1 MLEKPVDLLLHSTR
15 ELNLN
20 LTSKQIVQFDFYY
33 RELIRWNN
41 IINLTSITN
50 YEQVQTKH
58 FLDSLTAIP
67 FIAQNAPS
75 KCRLLDIGSGAGFPG
90 IPIKLLEPNYN
101 VSLIES
107 VGKKVDFLNYII
119 KTLELTNINVY
130 NGRAEEL
137 AHQNDLRESFDIVIS
152 RGVAKLQTL
161 VELMLPYCLIGG
173 VTIALK
179 KGDVTKEIDKASSAI
194 NILGGLTKSID
205 KVDIEHLKDNRL
217 IVSIQ
222 KISHTPMK
230 YPRKSGIPRK
240 RPL

>member
-1 MLEKPVDLLLHSTR
+1 LDLLLHGTR

-20 LTSKQIVQFDFYY
+20 LTYEQTVQFEFYY
-33 RELIRWNN
+33 RELIRWNKLM
-41 IINLTSITN
+41 NLTSVTT

-67 FIAQNAPS
+67 CIAHNAPS
-75 KCRLLDIGSGAGFPG
+75 QCRLLDIGSGAGFPG
-90 IPIKLLEPNYN
+90 IPIKLMKPNYS

-107 VGKKVDFLNYII
+107 VGKKVDFLNYIVA
-119 KTLELTNINVY
+119 TLKLNDINVY
-130 NGRAEEL
+130 KGRAEEL
-137 AHQNDLRESFDIVIS
+137 AHQKDLRESFNIVIS

-173 VTIALK
+173 TAIALK
-179 KGDVTKEIDKASSAI
+179 KGNVANEIDEASSAI
-194 NILGGLTKSID
+194 NTLGGLNKSID
-205 KVDIEHLKDNRL
+205 KVDIENLKDDRL
-217 IVSIQ
+217 VVSIQ

>member
-230 YPRKSGIPRK
+230 YP
-240 RPL
+240 

>member
-1 MLEKPVDLLLHSTR
+1 MDLLLHSTR

>member
-1 MLEKPVDLLLHSTR
+1 MDLLLHSTR

-20 LTSKQIVQFDFYY
+20 LTYKQTVQFDLYY

-41 IINLTSITN
+41 SINLTSITN

-67 FIAQNAPS
+67 FISQNAPS

-179 KGDVTKEIDKASSAI
+179 KGDVTEEIDKASSAI

-205 KVDIEHLKDNRL
+205 KIDIEHLKDNRL

>member
-1 MLEKPVDLLLHSTR
+1 MDLLLHSTR

-20 LTSKQIVQFDFYY
+20 LTYKQTVQFDLYY

-41 IINLTSITN
+41 SINLTSITN

-67 FIAQNAPS
+67 FISQNAPS

-179 KGDVTKEIDKASSAI
+179 KGDVTEEIDKASSAI

>member
-90 IPIKLLEPNYN
+90 IPIKLLEPNYS

>member
-1 MLEKPVDLLLHSTR
+1 VDLLLHSTR